1 MFQLKAEISNHPRVV
16 SQQVDL
22 LSPFSFYIGR
32 LYLIQLSLI
41 LMMMMMVMMLM
52 INDENIENDDL
63 LCVTRFCSL
72 KKMIVTIKTV
82 HISLPPWFQNGIM
95 AHVKVKQWI
104 INFHVF
110 HYSYLWQQ
118 IIVIFHMQTMPFLVW
133 QFWILT
139 WPSVVCQDRVFRDPS
154 SCCWRTLLLLAT

>member
-82 HISLPPWFQNGIM
+82 HISLPP
-95 AHVKVKQWI
+95 
-104 INFHVF
+104 
-110 HYSYLWQQ
+110 
-118 IIVIFHMQTMPFLVW
+118 
-133 QFWILT
+133 
-139 WPSVVCQDRVFRDPS
+139 
-154 SCCWRTLLLLAT
+154 